1 MGKKQLFT
9 VDFEFH
15 ASPRILFPY
24 VHTASGLSEWFA
36 ANVDINPEK
45 IFLFRWENET
55 RKAVLESWRMNV
67 YAKFQFLPETAED
80 QSDPA
85 WFEIRLDTDE
95 ITQLTYFRVR
105 DYSDFDD
112 LDELHDLWE
121 GLIEK
126 LKTVVGG

>member
-9 VDFEFH
+9 ADFEFH

-55 RKAVLESWRMNV
+55 RRAVLDSWRMNHF
-67 YAKFQFLPETAED
+67 ARFRFLPETTDDEA
-80 QSDPA
+80 DPS
-85 WFEIRLDTDE
+85 WFEIRLDTDD
-95 ITQLTYFRVR
+95 ITQLTYLRVS
-105 DYSDFDD
+105 DYSDFGDM
-112 LDELHDLWE
+112 DELMDLWE